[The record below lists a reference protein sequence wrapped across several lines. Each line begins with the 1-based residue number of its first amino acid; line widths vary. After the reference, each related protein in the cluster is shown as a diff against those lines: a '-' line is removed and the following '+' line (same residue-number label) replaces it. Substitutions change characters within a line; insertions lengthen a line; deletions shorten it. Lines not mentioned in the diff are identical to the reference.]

1 MKVIILKDG
10 TGSPSQRDMIA
21 SITHRRCYIKT
32 SPNCLLSVR
41 VIRAR
46 NISSKDLFTASDCYV
61 SLWLPTASNKKVKTK
76 TIEKTDNPVWNET
89 FYFRIQ
95 NEVQNILEL
104 TVYDE
109 DSLTKDDEQFTV
121 LFDVAKVRPGEVIY
135 KIFSLKSEKEDSLEV
150 EFKMETIPGPPEKL
164 ITNGV
169 LVSREVCCLEVQV
182 DKEENKKYLKEN
194 KNVVLT
200 VDASY
205 EGTQKTTMDS
215 DTFLFHCI
223 KSWEPVLK
231 ARLQNEDNSDDSLTI
246 PLTLLG
252 VGQKV
257 KVGLPVEKGTQLEL
271 QVQVNDCP
279 ENLDVRL
286 GYNLCE
292 EEQDF
297 LQKRKKVV
305 ASALK
310 KVLQLRRDLH
320 EHEIPVIAVMAT
332 GGSIR
337 AMSAMYGHLLGLQ
350 KLNLLDCA
358 TYLTGTSGST
368 WTMTN
373 LYKNTD
379 WSQKTL
385 EGLITLAK
393 KQVMKCKMNVI
404 SMEHLK
410 YYHEEMIK
418 RAKEGHISSF
428 TELWSLVQEAFL
440 HDEPE
445 ESKLSDQRKAVDQ
458 GQNPLP
464 LYAILN
470 VKAEQISTFK
480 FREWVEFSPYEVG
493 FQKYGA
499 SIRSENF
506 DSEFFMGR
514 LVKKLPES
522 RICFLEGIWTNIFT
536 RNLLDGLFW
545 SSDSD
550 EFWDHWAKDMT
561 DMARENNA
569 SDDSSIIIKPSCST
583 SGKLC
588 EIFNDILTI
597 RPLLEE
603 THNFLRGLEFY
614 KDYLQQRGF
623 IEWKE
628 CRQEDEVDPCA
639 PPSSLQVLAP
649 TCPTLAAIVPSA
661 LLAVADPSAAVVS
674 WIQEKHLCLIDVGY
688 FINTSCPPLLKP
700 ERNVDVII
708 SLDYSMGN
716 VFQQLEVTYRYCKT
730 QGIPFPKI
738 ELSEED
744 KKNPKECYVFS
755 EAENPRAPIVLHFPL
770 VNNTFKDYKEPGVKR
785 SPLEMKD
792 GDINLTNSNSPYYF
806 TKLMYSAEDFDKL
819 VNLTSYNIHNNKDL
833 ILQSIQRAME
843 WRRTKTDGHCAAGRA
858 APLPMGKP
866 CLRGVTA
873 KSIAE
878 MILVTSWNDSM
889 FFHFCTVIP
898 QSATHNSNGKLC
910 AFKLSQ
916 LYTMVS
922 TAPFF

>member
-1 MKVIILKDG
+1 
-10 TGSPSQRDMIA
+10 
-21 SITHRRCYIKT
+21 
-32 SPNCLLSVR
+32 
-41 VIRAR
+41 
-46 NISSKDLFTASDCYV
+46 DCYV
-61 SLWLPTASNKKVKTK
+61 SLWLPTASDKKVKTK
-76 TIEKTDNPVWNET
+76 TIKKTDDPVWNET

-95 NEVQNILEL
+95 NEVKNILEL
-104 TVYDE
+104 TVYD
-109 DSLTKDDEQFTV
+109 DNSLTKDDPQFTV
-121 LFDVAKVRPGEVIY
+121 MFDVAQVRPGEVAY
-135 KIFSLKSEKEDSLEV
+135 EIFSSKSEVRNEILGENTENHCGLGYFLLSLHKELGANTKSQAAGNILCLLSFV
-150 EFKMETIPGPPEKL
+150 TTLPL
-164 ITNGV
+164 IYSGSELLICSTGLKCFLLPDKTV
-169 LVSREVCCLEVQV
+169 KFPLPQCVSDTQ
-182 DKEENKKYLKEN
+182 ENK
-194 KNVVLT
+194 
-200 VDASY
+200 
-205 EGTQKTTMDS
+205 
-215 DTFLFHCI
+215 
-223 KSWEPVLK
+223 
-231 ARLQNEDNSDDSLTI
+231 DNSDDTLTI
-246 PLTLLG
+246 PLTLLA

-257 KVGLPVEKGTQLEL
+257 KVGLPVEKVSASLFTLTFAEGKS
-271 QVQVNDCP
+271 
-279 ENLDVRL
+279 LDVRL

-310 KVLQLRRDLH
+310 NVLQLRRDLH
-320 EHEIPVIAVMAT
+320 EPEIPVIAVMAT
-332 GGSIR
+332 GGSVR

-385 EGLITLAK
+385 EGPINLAK
-393 KQVMKCKMNVI
+393 KQVMKSKMNVI

-440 HDEPE
+440 HDEVCT

-499 SIRSENF
+499 FIRSENF

-522 RICFLEGIWTNIFT
+522 RICFLEGD
-536 RNLLDGLFW
+536 LLFMEYSLIKTPWRIYLLLSF
-545 SSDSD
+545 
-550 EFWDHWAKDMT
+550 FYFP
-561 DMARENNA
+561 ARENNA
-569 SDDSSIIIKPSCST
+569 SDDSSIVIKSSCST
-583 SGKLC
+583 SGNLC
-588 EIFNDILTI
+588 EIFNDILTT
-597 RPLLEE
+597 RLLLEE
-603 THNFLRGLEFY
+603 SHNFLRGLEFY

-623 IEWKE
+623 IDWK
-628 CRQEDEVDPCA
+628 DT
-639 PPSSLQVLAP
+639 VL
-649 TCPTLAAIVPSA
+649 
-661 LLAVADPSAAVVS
+661 DVS
-674 WIQEKHLCLIDVGY
+674 PNKLTPQEKHLCLIDVGY

-716 VFQQLEVTYRYCKT
+716 IFQSLPAQLEMTYRYCKT

-744 KKNPKECYVFS
+744 RKNPKECYMFS

-785 SPLEMKD
+785 SPLEMED
-792 GDINLTNSNSPYYF
+792 GDINLTNNNSPYYF
-806 TKLMYSAEDFDKL
+806 TKLVYSAEDFDKL
-819 VNLTSYNIHNNKDL
+819 VNLSSYNILNNKDL
-833 ILQSIQRAME
+833 ILQAIQRAMA
-843 WRRTKTDGHCAAGRA
+843 WRRTNMSGC
-858 APLPMGKP
+858 LPTGSE
-866 CLRGVTA
+866 V
-873 KSIAE
+873 
-878 MILVTSWNDSM
+878 
-889 FFHFCTVIP
+889 
-898 QSATHNSNGKLC
+898 QST
-910 AFKLSQ
+910 
-916 LYTMVS
+916 
-922 TAPFF
+922 

>member
-1 MKVIILKDG
+1 
-10 TGSPSQRDMIA
+10 
-21 SITHRRCYIKT
+21 
-32 SPNCLLSVR
+32 
-41 VIRAR
+41 
-46 NISSKDLFTASDCYV
+46 ASDCYV
-61 SLWLPTASNKKVKTK
+61 SLWLPTASDKKVKTK
-76 TIEKTDNPVWNET
+76 TIKKTDDPVWNET

-95 NEVQNILEL
+95 NEVKNILEL
-104 TVYDE
+104 TVYDD
-109 DSLTKDDEQFTV
+109 DSLTKDDPQFTV
-121 LFDVAKVRPGEVIY
+121 MFDIAKVRPGEVAY
-135 KIFSLKSEKEDSLEV
+135 EIFSSKSEVRTEILGELSRMLPSHLNTENHCGLGYFPLSLHKELGANTKSQAAGNILCSLSFV
-150 EFKMETIPGPPEKL
+150 TTLPPIYSGSELL
-164 ITNGV
+164 ICSTDLKCFLLPDKTV
-169 LVSREVCCLEVQV
+169 KFPLPQCVSDTQ
-182 DKEENKKYLKEN
+182 ENK
-194 KNVVLT
+194 
-200 VDASY
+200 
-205 EGTQKTTMDS
+205 
-215 DTFLFHCI
+215 
-223 KSWEPVLK
+223 
-231 ARLQNEDNSDDSLTI
+231 DNSDDSLTI
-246 PLTLLG
+246 PLTLLA

-257 KVGLPVEKGTQLEL
+257 KVGLPVEKVSVSLFTLTFAEGKS
-271 QVQVNDCP
+271 
-279 ENLDVRL
+279 LDVRL

-332 GGSIR
+332 GGSVR

-385 EGLITLAK
+385 EGPISLAK

-410 YYHEEMIK
+410 YYHKEMIK

-440 HDEPE
+440 HDEVCT
-445 ESKLSDQRKAVDQ
+445 SKLSDQRKAVDQ

-470 VKAEQISTFK
+470 VKVEQISTFK

-499 SIRSENF
+499 FIRSENF

-522 RICFLEGIWTNIFT
+522 RICFLEGIWTNVFT
-536 RNLLDGLFW
+536 RNLLDSLYW
-545 SSDSD
+545 SSNSD
-550 EFWDHWAKDMT
+550 EFWDHWAKDMV
-561 DMARENNA
+561 DIGKSLKCFKINIYPLFLVIHRLKCSYL
-569 SDDSSIIIKPSCST
+569 SDTVLDVSPN
-583 SGKLC
+583 KL
-588 EIFNDILTI
+588 T
-597 RPLLEE
+597 P
-603 THNFLRGLEFY
+603 
-614 KDYLQQRGF
+614 
-623 IEWKE
+623 
-628 CRQEDEVDPCA
+628 
-639 PPSSLQVLAP
+639 
-649 TCPTLAAIVPSA
+649 
-661 LLAVADPSAAVVS
+661 
-674 WIQEKHLCLIDVGY
+674 QEKHLCLIDVGY

-716 VFQQLEVTYRYCKT
+716 MFQQLEMTYRYCKT

-755 EAENPRAPIVLHFPL
+755 EAENPRAPTVLHFPL

-792 GDINLTNSNSPYYF
+792 GDINLTNNNSPYYF
-806 TKLMYSAEDFDKL
+806 TKLVYSAEDFDKL
-819 VNLTSYNIHNNKDL
+819 VNLSSYNILNNKDL
-833 ILQSIQRAME
+833 ILQAIQRAMA
-843 WRRTKTDGHCAAGRA
+843 WRRTVVGRR
-858 APLPMGKP
+858 PP
-866 CLRGVTA
+866 R
-873 KSIAE
+873 KS
-878 MILVTSWNDSM
+878 
-889 FFHFCTVIP
+889 
-898 QSATHNSNGKLC
+898 
-910 AFKLSQ
+910 
-916 LYTMVS
+916 
-922 TAPFF
+922 

>member
-1 MKVIILKDG
+1 MKVVILKDG
-10 TGSPSQRDMIA
+10 TGSPRQPDM
-21 SITHRRCYIKT
+21 IKT
-32 SPNCLLSVR
+32 SPNCLFSVR

-46 NISSKDLFTASDCYV
+46 NIASKDLFTASDCYV
-61 SLWLPTASNKKVKTK
+61 SLWLPTASDKKVKTK
-76 TIEKTDNPVWNET
+76 TIKKTDDPVWNET

-95 NEVQNILEL
+95 NEVKNILEL
-104 TVYDE
+104 TVYDD
-109 DSLTKDDEQFTV
+109 DSLTKDDPQFTV
-121 LFDVAKVRPGEVIY
+121 MFDIAKVRPGEVAY
-135 KIFSLKSEKEDSLEV
+135 EIFSSKSEESLEV
-150 EFKMETIPGPPEKL
+150 EFKMEKIPGPPEKL

-205 EGTQKTTMDS
+205 EGTQKTTADL
-215 DTFLFHCI
+215 DTFRFHCI
-223 KSWEPVLK
+223 KSWEPILK
-231 ARLQNEDNSDDSLTI
+231 ARLQCVSDTQENKDNSDDSLTI
-246 PLTLLG
+246 PLTLLA

-257 KVGLPVEKGTQLEL
+257 KVGLPVEKGTKLEL
-271 QVQVNDCP
+271 QVQVNDCS
-279 ENLDVRL
+279 ESLDVRL

-332 GGSIR
+332 GGSVR

-385 EGLITLAK
+385 EGPISLAK

-470 VKAEQISTFK
+470 VKVEQISTFK

-499 SIRSENF
+499 FIRSENF

-522 RICFLEGIWTNIFT
+522 RICFLEGIWTNVFT
-536 RNLLDGLFW
+536 RNLLDSLYW
-545 SSDSD
+545 SSNSD
-550 EFWDHWAKDMT
+550 EFWDHWAKDMV
-561 DMARENNA
+561 DIARENNA
-569 SDDSSIIIKPSCST
+569 SDDSSIVIKSSCST
-583 SGKLC
+583 SGNLC
-588 EIFNDILTI
+588 EIFNDILTT
-597 RPLLEE
+597 RLLLEE
-603 THNFLRGLEFY
+603 SHNFLRGLEFY

-623 IEWKE
+623 IDWK
-628 CRQEDEVDPCA
+628 DT
-639 PPSSLQVLAP
+639 VL
-649 TCPTLAAIVPSA
+649 
-661 LLAVADPSAAVVS
+661 DVS
-674 WIQEKHLCLIDVGY
+674 PNKLTPQEKHLCLIDVGY

-716 VFQQLEVTYRYCKT
+716 MFQQLEMTYRYCKT

-744 KKNPKECYVFS
+744 RKNPKECYVFS
-755 EAENPRAPIVLHFPL
+755 EAENPRAPLVLHFPL

-792 GDINLTNSNSPYYF
+792 GDINLTNNNSPYYF
-806 TKLMYSAEDFDKL
+806 TKLVYSAEDFDKL
-819 VNLTSYNIHNNKDL
+819 VNLSSYNILNNKDL
-833 ILQSIQRAME
+833 ILQAIQRAMA
-843 WRRTKTDGHCAAGRA
+843 WRRTGMSG
-858 APLPMGKP
+858 
-866 CLRGVTA
+866 CLTTGSEV
-873 KSIAE
+873 
-878 MILVTSWNDSM
+878 
-889 FFHFCTVIP
+889 
-898 QSATHNSNGKLC
+898 QSA
-910 AFKLSQ
+910 
-916 LYTMVS
+916 
-922 TAPFF
+922 

>member
-1 MKVIILKDG
+1 MAN
-10 TGSPSQRDMIA
+10 TA
-21 SITHRRCYIKT
+21 SKIKT

-46 NISSKDLFTASDCYV
+46 NITSTDFLTASDCYV

-76 TIEKTDNPVWNET
+76 TIKNDDDPVWNET

-95 NEVQNILEL
+95 NEVKNILEL
-104 TVYDE
+104 TVYDD
-109 DSLTKDDEQFTV
+109 DSFTKEDEQFTV
-121 LFDVAKVRPGEVIY
+121 LFDVAKIRPGEVVHEV
-135 KIFSLKSEKEDSLEV
+135 FSLNSEKQESLEV
-150 EFKMETIPGPPEKL
+150 EFKMEKIPGPPEKL
-164 ITNGV
+164 VTNNV

-194 KNVVLT
+194 KNIVLT

-205 EGTQKTTMDS
+205 EGTQKTTVNLN
-215 DTFLFHCI
+215 TFRFHCI
-223 KSWEPVLK
+223 KSWDPILKVQLQCVLEK
-231 ARLQNEDNSDDSLTI
+231 EDHSNDSLI
-246 PLTLLG
+246 VPLKLLAMG
-252 VGQKV
+252 EKV
-257 KVGLPVEKGTQLEL
+257 KVELPVGKGTKLKLQL
-271 QVQVNDCP
+271 QVNDCP
-279 ENLDVRL
+279 EQLDVRL
-286 GYNLCE
+286 GYNLCA

-305 ASALK
+305 ASALEK
-310 KVLQLRRDLH
+310 ILQLKRNLQ

-332 GGSIR
+332 GGSVR

-385 EGLITLAK
+385 EGPINLAK
-393 KQVMKCKMNVI
+393 KQVMKCKTNAI

-410 YYHEEMIK
+410 YYHKQLIE
-418 RAKEGHISSF
+418 RAKEGYISSF

-445 ESKLSDQRKAVDQ
+445 ATKLSDQQKAVDQ

-464 LYAILN
+464 IYAILN
-470 VKAEQISTFK
+470 VKTEQIDTFK

-499 SIRSENF
+499 FIRSENF

-536 RNLLDGLFW
+536 RNLLDSLYW
-545 SSDSD
+545 SSNPD
-550 EFWDHWAKDMT
+550 EFWDRWAKDMVE
-561 DMARENNA
+561 MARKDNA
-569 SDDSSIIIKPSCST
+569 SDDSSIAIESPTST

-588 EIFNDILTI
+588 EIFNDMLTT
-597 RPLLEE
+597 RPLLDK
-603 THNFLRGLEFY
+603 THNFLRGLAFH
-614 KDYLQQRGF
+614 KDYFQHRGF
-623 IEWKE
+623 LEWK
-628 CRQEDEVDPCA
+628 DSVLD
-639 PPSSLQVLAP
+639 SSPYKLTP
-649 TCPTLAAIVPSA
+649 R
-661 LLAVADPSAAVVS
+661 
-674 WIQEKHLCLIDVGY
+674 EKQLCLIDVGY
-688 FINTSCPPLLKP
+688 FVNSSCPPLFKP
-700 ERNVDVII
+700 ERNVDIII

-716 VFQQLEVTYRYCKT
+716 RFQQLEITYRYCKT
-730 QGIPFPKI
+730 IGIPFPKI

-770 VNNTFKDYKEPGVKR
+770 VNNTFRDYKEPGVKR
-785 SPLEMKD
+785 SPSEMKD
-792 GDINLTNSNSPYYF
+792 GDVNLDNSDSPYYF

-819 VNLTSYNIHNNKDL
+819 VNLSSYNILNNKDL
-833 ILQSIQRAME
+833 ILQSIQRAMA
-843 WRRTKTDGHCAAGRA
+843 WRRTSTRGG
-858 APLPMGKP
+858 LPTGSD
-866 CLRGVTA
+866 V
-873 KSIAE
+873 E
-878 MILVTSWNDSM
+878 
-889 FFHFCTVIP
+889 
-898 QSATHNSNGKLC
+898 SA
-910 AFKLSQ
+910 
-916 LYTMVS
+916 
-922 TAPFF
+922 

>member
-1 MKVIILKDG
+1 GQGEGAQAGGMV
-10 TGSPSQRDMIA
+10 A
-21 SITHRRCYIKT
+21 
-32 SPNCLLSVR
+32 
-41 VIRAR
+41 
-46 NISSKDLFTASDCYV
+46 ASDCYV
-61 SLWLPTASNKKVKTK
+61 SLWLPTVSNKKVKTK
-76 TIEKTDNPVWNET
+76 TIKKTDDPVWNET

-95 NEVQNILEL
+95 NEVKNILEL
-104 TVYDE
+104 TVYDD
-109 DSLTKDDEQFTV
+109 DSLTKDDAQFTV
-121 LFDVAKVRPGEVIY
+121 LFDVAKVRPGEVVY
-135 KIFSLKSEKEDSLEV
+135 EIFSLKSEVRTEISGELSRMLLSHLLLVVTWLWLCMSQYPCPVSL
-150 EFKMETIPGPPEKL
+150 
-164 ITNGV
+164 NN
-169 LVSREVCCLEVQV
+169 LVAENVCLHF
-182 DKEENKKYLKEN
+182 NKIIWACMIIYHY
-194 KNVVLT
+194 VC
-200 VDASY
+200 S
-205 EGTQKTTMDS
+205 S
-215 DTFLFHCI
+215 
-223 KSWEPVLK
+223 
-231 ARLQNEDNSDDSLTI
+231 
-246 PLTLLG
+246 
-252 VGQKV
+252 
-257 KVGLPVEKGTQLEL
+257 
-271 QVQVNDCP
+271 P

-286 GYNLCE
+286 GYDLCE

-320 EHEIPVIAVMAT
+320 EHEIPVIGVMAT
-332 GGSIR
+332 GGSVR
-337 AMSAMYGHLLGLQ
+337 AMSGMYGHLLGLQ

-385 EGLITLAK
+385 EGPISLAK
-393 KQVMKCKMNVI
+393 KQVVKCKMNVI
-404 SMEHLK
+404 SIEHLK
-410 YYHEEMIK
+410 YYHDEMIK

-445 ESKLSDQRKAVDQ
+445 ESKLSDQCKAVDQ

-499 SIRSENF
+499 FIRSENF

-522 RICFLEGIWTNIFT
+522 RICFLEGIWTNVFT
-536 RNLLDGLFW
+536 RNLLDGLYW
-545 SSDSD
+545 SSNSD
-550 EFWDHWAKDMT
+550 EFWDHWAKDMV
-561 DMARENNA
+561 DM
-569 SDDSSIIIKPSCST
+569 
-583 SGKLC
+583 GKSLKRFKDNIYSWNLC
-588 EIFNDILTI
+588 EIFNDILTT

-623 IEWKE
+623 IDWK
-628 CRQEDEVDPCA
+628 DT
-639 PPSSLQVLAP
+639 VLDLSP
-649 TCPTLAAIVPSA
+649 NKLTP
-661 LLAVADPSAAVVS
+661 
-674 WIQEKHLCLIDVGY
+674 WEKHLCLIDVGY

-716 VFQQLEVTYRYCKT
+716 MFQQLEMTYRYCKT

-770 VNNTFKDYKEPGVKR
+770 VNNTFKDYREPGVKR

-792 GDINLTNSNSPYYF
+792 GDINLTKSNSPYYF
-806 TKLMYSAEDFDKL
+806 TKIMYSAEDFDKL
-819 VNLTSYNIHNNKDL
+819 VNLSSYNILNNKDL
-833 ILQSIQRAME
+833 ILQSIQRAIA
-843 WRRTKTDGHCAAGRA
+843 WRRTGMRGH
-858 APLPMGKP
+858 LPTG
-866 CLRGVTA
+866 
-873 KSIAE
+873 SEAE
-878 MILVTSWNDSM
+878 
-889 FFHFCTVIP
+889 
-898 QSATHNSNGKLC
+898 SA
-910 AFKLSQ
+910 
-916 LYTMVS
+916 
-922 TAPFF
+922 

>member
-1 MKVIILKDG
+1 MN
-10 TGSPSQRDMIA
+10 
-21 SITHRRCYIKT
+21 IKT

-95 NEVQNILEL
+95 NEVKNILEL

-135 KIFSLKSEKEDSLEV
+135 KIFSLKSEKQDSLEV

-231 ARLQNEDNSDDSLTI
+231 ARLQCVSDTEENEDNSDDSLTI

-257 KVGLPVEKGTQLEL
+257 KVALPVEKGTQLEL

-385 EGLITLAK
+385 EGLISIAK

-536 RNLLDGLFW
+536 RNLLDALFW
-545 SSDSD
+545 SSNSD
-550 EFWDHWAKDMT
+550 EFWDHWVKDMA

-583 SGKLC
+583 SGNLC

-614 KDYLQQRGF
+614 KDPLQQRGF
-623 IEWKE
+623 IEWK
-628 CRQEDEVDPCA
+628 DT
-639 PPSSLQVLAP
+639 VLDLSP
-649 TCPTLAAIVPSA
+649 NKLTP
-661 LLAVADPSAAVVS
+661 
-674 WIQEKHLCLIDVGY
+674 QEKHLCLIDVGY

-716 VFQQLEVTYRYCKT
+716 VFQQLEMTYRYCKT

-792 GDINLTNSNSPYYF
+792 GDINLTYSNSPYYF

-843 WRRTKTDGHCAAGRA
+843 WRRTSKRGR
-858 APLPMGKP
+858 LPTGP
-866 CLRGVTA
+866 EV
-873 KSIAE
+873 E
-878 MILVTSWNDSM
+878 
-889 FFHFCTVIP
+889 
-898 QSATHNSNGKLC
+898 SA
-910 AFKLSQ
+910 
-916 LYTMVS
+916 
-922 TAPFF
+922 

>member
-1 MKVIILKDG
+1 AAASS
-10 TGSPSQRDMIA
+10 SPSFAGPGSQHSGTRMHECLHIIWA
-21 SITHRRCYIKT
+21 CVITYHYI
-32 SPNCLLSVR
+32 C
-41 VIRAR
+41 
-46 NISSKDLFTASDCYV
+46 SS
-61 SLWLPTASNKKVKTK
+61 
-76 TIEKTDNPVWNET
+76 
-89 FYFRIQ
+89 
-95 NEVQNILEL
+95 
-104 TVYDE
+104 
-109 DSLTKDDEQFTV
+109 
-121 LFDVAKVRPGEVIY
+121 
-135 KIFSLKSEKEDSLEV
+135 SES
-150 EFKMETIPGPPEKL
+150 
-164 ITNGV
+164 
-169 LVSREVCCLEVQV
+169 
-182 DKEENKKYLKEN
+182 
-194 KNVVLT
+194 
-200 VDASY
+200 
-205 EGTQKTTMDS
+205 
-215 DTFLFHCI
+215 
-223 KSWEPVLK
+223 
-231 ARLQNEDNSDDSLTI
+231 
-246 PLTLLG
+246 
-252 VGQKV
+252 
-257 KVGLPVEKGTQLEL
+257 
-271 QVQVNDCP
+271 
-279 ENLDVRL
+279 LDVRL

-310 KVLQLRRDLH
+310 NVLQLRRDLH
-320 EHEIPVIAVMAT
+320 EPEIPVIAVMAT
-332 GGSIR
+332 GGSVR

-385 EGLITLAK
+385 EGPINLAK
-393 KQVMKCKMNVI
+393 KQVMKSKMNVI

-440 HDEPE
+440 HDE

-499 SIRSENF
+499 FIRSENF

-522 RICFLEGIWTNIFT
+522 RICFLEGD
-536 RNLLDGLFW
+536 LLFMEYSLIKTPWRIYLLLSF
-545 SSDSD
+545 
-550 EFWDHWAKDMT
+550 FYFP
-561 DMARENNA
+561 ARENNA
-569 SDDSSIIIKPSCST
+569 SDDSSIVIKSSCST
-583 SGKLC
+583 SGNLC
-588 EIFNDILTI
+588 EIFNDILTT
-597 RPLLEE
+597 RLLLEE
-603 THNFLRGLEFY
+603 SHNFLRGLEFY

-623 IEWKE
+623 IDWK
-628 CRQEDEVDPCA
+628 DT
-639 PPSSLQVLAP
+639 VL
-649 TCPTLAAIVPSA
+649 
-661 LLAVADPSAAVVS
+661 DVS
-674 WIQEKHLCLIDVGY
+674 PNKLTPQEKHLCLIDVGY

-716 VFQQLEVTYRYCKT
+716 IFQQLEMTYRYCKT

-744 KKNPKECYVFS
+744 RKNPKECYMFS

-785 SPLEMKD
+785 SPLEMED
-792 GDINLTNSNSPYYF
+792 GDINLTNNNSPYYF
-806 TKLMYSAEDFDKL
+806 TKLVYSAEDFDKL
-819 VNLTSYNIHNNKDL
+819 VNLSSYNILNNKDL
-833 ILQSIQRAME
+833 ILQAIQRHSSTE
-843 WRRTKTDGHCAAGRA
+843 RKGIT
-858 APLPMGKP
+858 
-866 CLRGVTA
+866 VT
-873 KSIAE
+873 
-878 MILVTSWNDSM
+878 
-889 FFHFCTVIP
+889 
-898 QSATHNSNGKLC
+898 
-910 AFKLSQ
+910 
-916 LYTMVS
+916 YTGLGS
-922 TAPFF
+922 GSYY

>member
-1 MKVIILKDG
+1 MTEIPDIYVLKF
-10 TGSPSQRDMIA
+10 
-21 SITHRRCYIKT
+21 H
-32 SPNCLLSVR
+32 
-41 VIRAR
+41 
-46 NISSKDLFTASDCYV
+46 SSH
-61 SLWLPTASNKKVKTK
+61 W
-76 TIEKTDNPVWNET
+76 T
-89 FYFRIQ
+89 FY
-95 NEVQNILEL
+95 
-104 TVYDE
+104 
-109 DSLTKDDEQFTV
+109 
-121 LFDVAKVRPGEVIY
+121 
-135 KIFSLKSEKEDSLEV
+135 SES
-150 EFKMETIPGPPEKL
+150 
-164 ITNGV
+164 
-169 LVSREVCCLEVQV
+169 
-182 DKEENKKYLKEN
+182 
-194 KNVVLT
+194 
-200 VDASY
+200 
-205 EGTQKTTMDS
+205 
-215 DTFLFHCI
+215 
-223 KSWEPVLK
+223 
-231 ARLQNEDNSDDSLTI
+231 
-246 PLTLLG
+246 
-252 VGQKV
+252 
-257 KVGLPVEKGTQLEL
+257 
-271 QVQVNDCP
+271 
-279 ENLDVRL
+279 LDVRL

-332 GGSIR
+332 GGSVR

-385 EGLITLAK
+385 EGPISLAK

-410 YYHEEMIK
+410 YYHKEMIK

-440 HDEPE
+440 HDE

-470 VKAEQISTFK
+470 VKVEQISTFK

-499 SIRSENF
+499 FIRSENF

-522 RICFLEGIWTNIFT
+522 RICFLEGTFHILCQSY
-536 RNLLDGLFW
+536 LLPSF
-545 SSDSD
+545 
-550 EFWDHWAKDMT
+550 FYFP
-561 DMARENNA
+561 ARENNA
-569 SDDSSIIIKPSCST
+569 SDDSSIVIKSSCST
-583 SGKLC
+583 SGNLC
-588 EIFNDILTI
+588 EIFNDILTT
-597 RPLLEE
+597 RLLLEE
-603 THNFLRGLEFY
+603 SHNFLRGLEFY

-623 IEWKE
+623 IDWK
-628 CRQEDEVDPCA
+628 DT
-639 PPSSLQVLAP
+639 VL
-649 TCPTLAAIVPSA
+649 
-661 LLAVADPSAAVVS
+661 DVS
-674 WIQEKHLCLIDVGY
+674 PNKLTPQEKHLCLIDVGY

-716 VFQQLEVTYRYCKT
+716 MFQQLEMTYRYCKT

-755 EAENPRAPIVLHFPL
+755 EAENPRAPTVLHFPL

-792 GDINLTNSNSPYYF
+792 GDINLTNNNSPYYF
-806 TKLMYSAEDFDKL
+806 TKLVYSAEDFDKL
-819 VNLTSYNIHNNKDL
+819 VNLSSYNILNNKDL
-833 ILQSIQRAME
+833 ILQAIQRAMA
-843 WRRTKTDGHCAAGRA
+843 WRRTGREHLNA
-858 APLPMGKP
+858 
-866 CLRGVTA
+866 
-873 KSIAE
+873 
-878 MILVTSWNDSM
+878 
-889 FFHFCTVIP
+889 H
-898 QSATHNSNGKLC
+898 
-910 AFKLSQ
+910 
-916 LYTMVS
+916 
-922 TAPFF
+922 